1 MFNKIDFL
9 NHVGPGQPTVKK
21 LANAENNEFSGSSF
35 FKENLQFRNEI
46 STSGFESPVNN
57 FLKDRIEINQEFRQ
71 AKRHEFCL
79 CLDGRMVT
87 ASEIL
92 DMRMEENY

>member
-1 MFNKIDFL
+1 MFIKIDFL
-9 NHVGPGQPTVKK
+9 NPANSNGSSVKK
-21 LANAENNEFSGSSF
+21 LANTDNTDSTGTSF
-35 FKENLQFRNEI
+35 FKENLQFRGER
-46 STSGFESPVNN
+46 STSGFELPVNN